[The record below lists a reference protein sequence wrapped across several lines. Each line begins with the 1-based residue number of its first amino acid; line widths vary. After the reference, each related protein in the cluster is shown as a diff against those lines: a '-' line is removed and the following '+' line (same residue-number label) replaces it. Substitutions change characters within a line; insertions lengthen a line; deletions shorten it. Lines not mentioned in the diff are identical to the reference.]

1 MFAPRVVPARGGRND
16 RFVLTVIFTPRA
28 TVGTVNA
35 IRTWW
40 DGVEAWLT
48 GLSFLPQLLVVLVVL
63 IPVAVAAAL
72 TINLLVSAVLD
83 LVGRHGDAADPVGGD
98 R

>member
-1 MFAPRVVPARGGRND
+1 MNG
-16 RFVLTVIFTPRA
+16 
-28 TVGTVNA
+28 

-48 GLSFLPQLLVVLVVL
+48 GLSFLPQLLVTLAVL
-63 IPVAVAAAL
+63 IPAAIAAAL
-72 TINLLVSAVLD
+72 VINLLVSVVLG
-83 LVGRHGDAADPVGGD
+83 LVGRRGDVVDTGAGD

>member
-1 MFAPRVVPARGGRND
+1 MNG
-16 RFVLTVIFTPRA
+16 
-28 TVGTVNA
+28 

-48 GLSFLPQLLVVLVVL
+48 GLSFLPQLLVTLAVL
-63 IPVAVAAAL
+63 IPAAIAAAL
-72 TINLLVSAVLD
+72 VINLLVSVVLD
-83 LVGRHGDAADPVGGD
+83 VVGRRTEAADPSVGE

>member
-1 MFAPRVVPARGGRND
+1 MNG
-16 RFVLTVIFTPRA
+16 
-28 TVGTVNA
+28 

-48 GLSFLPQLLVVLVVL
+48 GLSFLPQLLVTLAVL
-63 IPVAVAAAL
+63 IPVAIVAALA
-72 TINLLVSAVLD
+72 INLLVSVVLG
-83 LVGRHGDAADPVGGD
+83 LLGRRGDVADSATGE

>member
-1 MFAPRVVPARGGRND
+1 MNG
-16 RFVLTVIFTPRA
+16 
-28 TVGTVNA
+28 

-48 GLSFLPQLLVVLVVL
+48 GLSFLPQLLVTLAVL
-63 IPVAVAAAL
+63 IPVAIVAALA
-72 TINLLVSAVLD
+72 INLLVSVVLG
-83 LVGRHGDAADPVGGD
+83 LVGRRGDVVDPAAGE

>member
-1 MFAPRVVPARGGRND
+1 MNG
-16 RFVLTVIFTPRA
+16 
-28 TVGTVNA
+28 

-48 GLSFLPQLLVVLVVL
+48 GLSFLPQLLVTLAVL
-63 IPVAVAAAL
+63 IPAAIAAAL
-72 TINLLVSAVLD
+72 VINLLVSVVLG
-83 LVGRHGDAADPVGGD
+83 LVGRGSDVVDPTGGE

>member
-1 MFAPRVVPARGGRND
+1 MNG
-16 RFVLTVIFTPRA
+16 
-28 TVGTVNA
+28 

-48 GLSFLPQLLVVLVVL
+48 GLSFLPQLLVTLAVLVPAA
-63 IPVAVAAAL
+63 IVAALA
-72 TINLLVSAVLD
+72 INLLVSVALG
-83 LVGRHGDAADPVGGD
+83 LVGRRGDVVEPATGE